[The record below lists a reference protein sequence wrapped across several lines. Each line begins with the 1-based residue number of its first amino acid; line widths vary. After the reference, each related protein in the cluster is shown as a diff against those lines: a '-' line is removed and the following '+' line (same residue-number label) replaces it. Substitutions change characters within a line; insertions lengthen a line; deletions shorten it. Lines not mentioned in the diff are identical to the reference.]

1 MLWIPFN
8 CLPSCPIPGRRDHPV
23 ALEKHIHISYPEVR
37 SCPRFEDQRSSNIDA
52 LCGVLSP
59 FRVRHSMISELNTRH
74 GWELISIATV
84 TTLWAGIPPSLLVS
98 KKEHISG
105 ANTWMSLTLGR
116 CNSHKS
122 DPEYLDNL
130 ISHHLGRRTSHRE
143 RPGEDGQP
151 LGKYPPPCAFLK
163 FHCTRSQCPDYLRSS
178 EESTHLCSLDHISS
192 WKDNSCTF
200 NSLEADKKP
209 SRVGL
214 STESVQIRVSFKA
227 SWVNAIGEPTFDLYF
242 EEAEHE
248 VRVVFFHAK
257 PSPALANIIC
267 KGLPNQ

>member
-1 MLWIPFN
+1 
-8 CLPSCPIPGRRDHPV
+8 
-23 ALEKHIHISYPEVR
+23 
-37 SCPRFEDQRSSNIDA
+37 
-52 LCGVLSP
+52 
-59 FRVRHSMISELNTRH
+59 MISELNTRH

-98 KKEHISG
+98 KKEQISG

-130 ISHHLGRRTSHRE
+130 ISRHLGRRPSHRE

-151 LGKYPPPCAFLK
+151 LGKYPPPYAFFK
-163 FHCTRSQCPDYLRSS
+163 FHCTRSQCPDYPRSS

-214 STESVQIRVSFKA
+214 STESVQIRGSFKA